1 MKTLEKYFNE
11 EKILTK
17 GLIVESTLINRLE
30 VCGYISSR
38 FPYCIVNKAP
48 HSQTVTSGYLCQT
61 MVSLTGSTTE
71 QVYRITVPI
80 FHSLAFCKEAFE
92 IELSKFYIPSLAD
105 NPTYCNIM
113 KGAHRLSAHD
123 INRMLQNSPIPL
135 EERDRGEFIA
145 QVPKDSILCKDK
157 DGCVKGLGED
167 ILAVC
172 RYIHPETGKM
182 HYVQYELNELFVG
195 E

>member
-17 GLIVESTLINRLE
+17 GLIVESILINRLE

-38 FPYCIVNKAP
+38 FPYCIVNKSP

-61 MVSLTGSTTE
+61 MVSLTSTTTE
-71 QVYRITVPI
+71 QVEKITVPI

-105 NPTYCNIM
+105 NPAYCQIM
-113 KGAHRLSAHD
+113 KGEHRQSVYA
-123 INRMLQNSPIPL
+123 INRMLQNSPIAL
-135 EERDRGEFIA
+135 EKRDSEFIA

-157 DGCVKGLGED
+157 DGCIKGLGED

-172 RYIHPETGKM
+172 RYIHPETGRM
-182 HYVQYELNELFVG
+182 HYVQYELNELFIG
-195 E
+195 D

>member
-11 EKILTK
+11 EEILTK

-38 FPYCIVNKAP
+38 IPHCIVNKAP

-61 MVSLTGSTTE
+61 MVSQTGSTTE
-71 QVYRITVPI
+71 QVKRITVPI

-105 NPTYCNIM
+105 NPAYCQIM
-113 KGAHRLSAHD
+113 KGEHRQNVYAM
-123 INRMLQNSPIPL
+123 NRMLQDSPIPL
-135 EERDRGEFIA
+135 EKRDSEIIA
-145 QVPKDSILCKDK
+145 QVPKGSILCKDK
-157 DGCVKGLGED
+157 DGCIKGLGED

-172 RYIHPETGKM
+172 RYIHPETGRM
-182 HYVQYELNELFVG
+182 QYVQYELNELFVG
-195 E
+195 D

>member
-1 MKTLEKYFNE
+1 METLEKYFN
-11 EKILTK
+11 KKRILTK
-17 GLIVESTLINRLE
+17 GLIVESILINRLE

-38 FPYCIVNKAP
+38 FPYYIVNKAP

-61 MVSLTGSTTE
+61 MVSQTGSTTE
-71 QVYRITVPI
+71 QVKRITVPI

-105 NPTYCNIM
+105 NPLYCQIM
-113 KGAHRLSAHD
+113 KGEPRPNTYN

-135 EERDRGEFIA
+135 EKRDSELIA
-145 QVPKDSILCKDK
+145 HVPKDSILCKDK

-172 RYIHPETGKM
+172 RYVHPDTGSI

-195 E
+195 D

>member
-11 EKILTK
+11 EEILTK
-17 GLIVESTLINRLE
+17 GLIVKSILINQLE

-48 HSQTVTSGYLCQT
+48 HSQTVTPGYLCQT

-71 QVYRITVPI
+71 QVDRITVPI
-80 FHSLAFCKEAFE
+80 FHSLTFCKEAFE
-92 IELSKFYIPSLAD
+92 IELSKFYIPSLTD
-105 NPTYCNIM
+105 NPAYCKIK
-113 KGAHRLSAHD
+113 KGVHRQSGYD
-123 INRMLQNSPIPL
+123 VNRMLQISPIPL
-135 EERDRGEFIA
+135 EKRGSEFIA
-145 QVPKDSILCKDK
+145 QVPKGSILCKDK

-172 RYIHPETGKM
+172 RYIHAETGRM
-182 HYVQYELNELFVG
+182 HYVQYELNELFIG
-195 E
+195 D

>member
-17 GLIVESTLINRLE
+17 GLIVESILINRLE

-38 FPYCIVNKAP
+38 FPYCIVNKFP

-61 MVSLTGSTTE
+61 MVSLTSTTTE
-71 QVYRITVPI
+71 QVEKITVPI

-105 NPTYCNIM
+105 NPAYCQIM
-113 KGAHRLSAHD
+113 KGEHRQSVYA
-123 INRMLQNSPIPL
+123 INRMLQNSPIAL
-135 EERDRGEFIA
+135 EKRDSEFIA

-157 DGCVKGLGED
+157 DGCIKGLGED

-172 RYIHPETGKM
+172 RYIHPETGRM
-182 HYVQYELNELFVG
+182 HYVQYELNELFIG
-195 E
+195 D